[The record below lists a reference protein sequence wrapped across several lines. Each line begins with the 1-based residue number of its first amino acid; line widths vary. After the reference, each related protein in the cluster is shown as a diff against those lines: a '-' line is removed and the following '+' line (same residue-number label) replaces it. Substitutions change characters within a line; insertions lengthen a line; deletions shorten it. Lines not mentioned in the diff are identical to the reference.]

1 MSLYS
6 LAVQD
11 KASWIFRLDN
21 DPTEALGTGLSSSTC
36 TITGSPTI
44 QLISATGGTASYLFD
59 LNERL
64 YFTGTRSST
73 LGGLPVFEAVVKL
86 ANVPNLTT
94 TNNRAILRGESSDG
108 FGSRTLG
115 IRVEGYTG
123 ICQAY
128 FQAANTGTTTYERY
142 GGPNLN
148 DGQWH
153 HIMAIESIVNNNT
166 KIDLYVD
173 GSLVST
179 GSSTTNIGRATP
191 NNVYV
196 GGRPTSAP
204 TFDFPGIIDFGAIYS
219 QGYLSTPTFDSTY
232 ITNHYNDYV
241 TTKDSYV
248 APSVLPYPTQISAL
262 GPKIWYKFNETAGS
276 PVNSG
281 STQNTLTAFGSPL
294 LNEQTDVDGRAVY
307 LNGTSHYSF
316 SDMPEFTLFDDRS
329 FTVETWFKTTSG
341 FVDTQASDM
350 TLWNIRGRTST
361 GSSGNVVDFG
371 LGINI
376 SGTNKYKLNFAP
388 IINSWTGTLTSSASV
403 ADDKW
408 HHAVATFN
416 TTNIKLY
423 LNGQLVGTL
432 TPNVSPARYYID
444 SSTSHVGPNYKLIGK
459 YDATAVT
466 FKGWIDEFAAYDRE
480 LTAGEILANFNSG
493 ASVNILDISGDA
505 SALFV
510 QPTLYQ
516 DALLTAAPMTASAD
530 GAGHAASTVEFPT
543 LLNTYMSGLG
553 LQVWFKFDV
562 LNQLENYGSGEDS
575 LYLVTGDP
583 INNVTGGIQGSGS
596 WSLNAGDR
604 LTNSSFTGTAP
615 NLYTYEN
622 QFLNDEDFAIGFWT
636 KKLTAEE
643 AVIITSARPG
653 STEKLLFKWNTN
665 GGITFLINA
674 NNTDYSVASTSDITD
689 GEWHFVVGK
698 LASNTMEL
706 FVDNTSIGTNTMN
719 HGLDLRTAFV
729 FGDYDINATYS
740 DRFSISQFFIAT
752 ATAIGSTQIAN
763 MWDYGTPTFTQAA
776 AYMPPAAAKFNS
788 AFNDYIQSKSPL
800 IDFRMDEGSG
810 VPRDYGSLGLVVGAV
825 SDPVGY
831 TQNNTSLNTR
841 AFNFT
846 KPNQGL
852 AGSYTLPTGTVSD
865 SDVLTYGVLFKLDNK
880 TTNHDLGG
888 FGGGSSTSNG
898 IQLRILTSTG
908 YIEARSGNANSSF
921 TSYSGNVDYA
931 DNKWHLA
938 ILVQDTNTLKL
949 YVDGKEHISQSRS
962 TAFTD
967 AGIFGIGRLP
977 GTTNTNTTSI
987 NKYIDE
993 TFVLTSAMTAQEAFE
1008 AWQKLR
1014 LEMDTT
1020 ASASFPMV
1028 TNIAGTGTD
1037 QSVDAATAS
1046 SEFVMPAFSTDQILD
1061 AAPGTAS
1068 ALFVLPNFGGNVV
1081 IDANYGH
1088 TAATANA
1095 VFHDPQ
1101 FQIGDFHSAD
1111 HMDASALMVHPIST
1125 GGGTIAVPTAVG
1137 GPALMVDPG
1146 IVTIKGARVFADPA
1160 RANAILPLPP
1170 AYIQLS
1176 DDDWY
1181 VRLLNAH
1188 NDKKI
1193 EGVQQQLSSLANQST
1208 TDIVKGGFLTFF
1220 DDVNLDITP
1229 TTTINTIASEI
1240 PAYFFDRPGSYRYD
1254 NNGNI
1259 IAPSTAKASASAS
1272 ATRNSS
1278 NPTPLL
1284 SVGYFDDQER
1294 RAVRLDNIEFTLPGT
1309 DRYYSTRPYNIEFS
1323 FKTTK
1328 ADQIITYGLWNSFL
1342 YNGRKIGVIGLFNGK
1357 IYLAEDNYV
1366 PFTASVSRAVGTQTA
1381 PHPKKFTETSKV
1393 GYLLGRKRIDD
1404 GQWHHVVIQQGWNDG
1419 RTQIWIDGELDR
1431 QFGVQGE
1438 LGGGGYSYDG
1448 LNGTNRIRPYI
1459 LGFNSNDPILRSDFQ
1474 TSAWNFYPGRFIE
1487 ERDLSLNYQAYSKWE
1502 PILPEPMTATL
1513 NIGQNTI
1520 AKGNRPRAIMLY
1532 WWETGPNGNMQHRK
1546 FDGDGLYSLD
1556 TDTFAQLKTQYDEKG
1571 TVQKWYG
1578 WDVFPVDILGRYR
1591 SPMTKEDVIVSG
1603 GYRDPITGAPRYLDI
1618 INDLDL
1624 STIDAIFFR
1633 NYPDDSGELDEFAR
1647 DEEAD
1652 TYFNLKERT
1661 LYENFVK
1668 SVRSVMDTGISVYIT
1683 NHQLALDLQ
1692 IVDRVEIVDDLID
1705 EDTAQWNPH
1714 GYTLLGQYFGLSN
1727 VSYEQGGASNFKGW
1741 YDTWRN
1747 NRLRILNTVEG
1758 ITTQPGIIRNDLA
1771 LYNPA
1776 SEEWSSPFRSF
1787 ASYTQKQSL
1796 NVGDTFLIASGTYT
1810 PFNTFGNSK
1819 SIYMQYYAT
1828 HKDNVKAGIP
1838 VTGFANTYWKND
1850 TEVENPYKDYVT
1862 SIALPEG
1869 TILNGRAIKSRVFVN
1884 FTERI
1889 NSAFEEGSVEL
1900 IQDEWIDIAYNVG
1913 RISLADRD
1921 RLKND
1926 PVNLDRRLEAAIA
1939 ANNQIEITN
1948 INRLKYWDM
1957 NGQNLG
1963 ATSIAVQGNV
1973 SDQTA
1978 NTGGGFV
1985 SSAPAGTSNRNTPA
1999 PENFSPVAGASW
2011 GGGLW
2016 FKFQWFWRYP
2026 MLRIEVPSMLTR
2038 GFRWIAKRIEDD
2050 GIVNR
2055 TNASTAVADMIMP
2068 VVVADKDRTVYAQA
2082 AYAGANLVHAP
2093 GYALTS
2099 VSNIPLPMFA
2109 EAKFGDF
2116 VKNIKADIMAAEARL
2131 RTNIVTTAVETDQVV
2146 LYIDHVDPILYI
2158 REDII
2163 K

>member
-6 LAVQD
+6 YAQTESGLILAANLEGLFSPAADVF
-11 KASWIFRLDN
+11 KGASATSVIPTPIGTLTQSSDTLTGNGSYIFAN
-21 DPTEALGTGLSSSTC
+21 NSGINYSYSSSGQGFGIGMVAFELVFKKNGNPVAEETLC
-36 TITGSPTI
+36 RFKGISIYGDGS
-44 QLISATGGTASYLFD
+44 
-59 LNERL
+59 
-64 YFTGTRSST
+64 
-73 LGGLPVFEAVVKL
+73 
-86 ANVPNLTT
+86 NLTLQT
-94 TNNRAILRGESSDG
+94 DGKLRFN
-108 FGSRTLG
+108 FGSTSTSSS
-115 IRVEGYTG
+115 IATT
-123 ICQAY
+123 
-128 FQAANTGTTTYERY
+128 ANLCD
-142 GGPNLN
+142 NN
-148 DGQWH
+148 WH
-153 HIMAIESIVNNNT
+153 HIIAVYDNSTTNGT
-166 KIDLYVD
+166 RLYVD
-173 GSLVST
+173 GTLAATRSSGVGNLGFGTNISLGYSLSNSNVASNYFNGSIDYFAVYKGSPFGGTTTATDTLVST
-179 GSSTTNIGRATP
+179 HRTQFANNTP
-191 NNVYV
+191 AS
-196 GGRPTSAP
+196 PT
-204 TFDFPGIIDFGAIYS
+204 
-219 QGYLSTPTFDSTY
+219 
-232 ITNHYNDYV
+232 
-241 TTKDSYV
+241 
-248 APSVLPYPTQISAL
+248 VLPYSQQISNL

-466 FKGWIDEFAAYDRE
+466 FKGWLDEFAIYDRE
-480 LTAGEILANFNSG
+480 LTGAEIITNYNSG
-493 ASVNILDISGDA
+493 SAVNLLDIPGTA
-505 SALFV
+505 TALFV
-510 QPTLYQ
+510 DPTKSVETVLV
-516 DALLTAAPMTASAD
+516 AAPMTASAD
-530 GAGHAASTVEFPT
+530 GSGHAASTVEFPK
-543 LLNTYMSGLG
+543 LLNTYMGELSLET
-553 LQVWFKFDV
+553 WFKFDESRS
-562 LNQLENYGSGEDS
+562 LTNYG
-575 LYLVTGDP
+575 TGTKQNANWFGD
-583 INNVTGGIQGSGS
+583 ILNNVNGGIQGSGS
-596 WSLNAGDR
+596 ISLKGNFGDTTISQIVPAGQKAAMA
-604 LTNSSFTGTAP
+604 SQC
-615 NLYTYEN
+615 E
-622 QFLNDEDFAIGFWT
+622 DEDFTIGFWIKKQT
-636 KKLTAEE
+636 KE
-643 AVIITSARPG
+643 ATDSFLSIVNGTG
-653 STEKLLFKWNTN
+653 SDLVRFFWNAD
-665 GGITFLINA
+665 GGITFRINA
-674 NNTDYSVASTSDITD
+674 NNNNHDIASSTDITD
-689 GEWHFVVGK
+689 GEWHFIAGR

-706 FVDNTSIGTNTMN
+706 WIDNVSIGTATMN
-719 HGLDLRTAFV
+719 NTIVLTNAQFTGGGST
-729 FGDYDINATYS
+729 DY
-740 DRFSISQFFIAT
+740 FSISQFFISTSANV
-752 ATAIGSTQIAN
+752 GSTQIAN
-763 MWDYGTPTFTQAA
+763 IYDYGTPTSTQAS
-776 AYMPPAAAKFNS
+776 AYMPPASAKFDS
-788 AFNDYIQSKSPL
+788 AFNTYIQSKSPL
-800 IDFRMDEGSG
+800 FDFRMDEGSG
-810 VPRDYGSLGLVVGAV
+810 VPTNYGSATITMAPDL
-825 SDPVGY
+825 DPAGY
-831 TQNNTSLNTR
+831 TQGEAGLNNRT
-841 AFNFT
+841 FKFT
-846 KPNQGL
+846 NRNQAL
-852 AGSYTLPTGTVSD
+852 RGSVTLPSGTLSTTD
-865 SDVLTYGVLFKLDNK
+865 TATLGVLFKTNWK
-880 TTNHDLGG
+880 TLSHIHAALGG
-888 FGGGSSTSNG
+888 SNTSALGFDIRSNTNGTVRVFYGLGGGSF
-898 IQLRILTSTG
+898 
-908 YIEARSGNANSSF
+908 SF
-921 TSYSGNVDYA
+921 LDGTTDFSD
-931 DNKWHLA
+931 DKWHLA
-938 ILVQDTNTLKL
+938 IAVADGTNVKL
-949 YVDGKEHISQSRS
+949 YVDGKLEASTTASIPFSDNNQFTIATPALGVQGANSTFLKYVDEAFATN
-962 TAFTD
+962 TAF
-967 AGIFGIGRLP
+967 
-977 GTTNTNTTSI
+977 
-987 NKYIDE
+987 
-993 TFVLTSAMTAQEAFE
+993 TAQEAFE
-1008 AWQKLR
+1008 AYRALR

-1028 TNIAGTGTD
+1028 TNIAGTGYIDTP
-1037 QSVDAATAS
+1037 APMTAS
-1046 SEFVMPAFSTDQILD
+1046 SEFVMPTFSTDQILD
-1061 AAPGTAS
+1061 VAPGTAS
-1068 ALFVLPNFGGNVV
+1068 ALFVLPNYGGNVV

-1088 TAATANA
+1088 TAATASA

-1137 GPALMVDPG
+1137 GPAVLVDPG

-1170 AYIQLS
+1170 AYIQLA

-1181 VRLLNAH
+1181 IRLLNPH

-1193 EGVQQQLSSLANQST
+1193 EPVQTNLTNLPNQTT
-1208 TDIVKGGFLTFF
+1208 TDVIKGGFLTFF

-1229 TTTINTIASEI
+1229 TTNINTIASEI
-1240 PAYFFDRPGSYRYD
+1240 PAYFFDRPASYQYD
-1254 NNGNI
+1254 SNGNI
-1259 IAPSTAKASASAS
+1259 IALSTTKALARAST
-1272 ATRNSS
+1272 TRNSTS
-1278 NPTPLL
+1278 PTPML
-1284 SVGYFDDQER
+1284 SVGYFDNQER
-1294 RAVRLDNIEFTLPGT
+1294 RAVRLDNIEFTFPGT
-1309 DRYYSTRPYNIEFS
+1309 GVNYSRRPYNIEFS

-1328 ADQIITYGLWNSFL
+1328 ADQVITYGLWSSFL
-1342 YNGRKIGVIGLFNGK
+1342 YSQRKIGVIGLFNGK
-1357 IYLAEDNYV
+1357 FYLAEDNYV
-1366 PFTASVSRAVGTQTA
+1366 PFIASVSRAVGTITA

-1393 GYLLGRKRIDD
+1393 GYLLGRKRVDD

-1438 LGGGGYSYDG
+1438 LGGQSYSYVG
-1448 LNGTNRIRPYI
+1448 LNGTNRVRPYI

-1502 PILPEPMTATL
+1502 PILAEPMTATI
-1513 NIGQNTI
+1513 NIGQNTA

-1532 WWETGPNGNMQHRK
+1532 WWETGANGNMQHRK
-1546 FDGDGLYSLD
+1546 FDGDGLYELD
-1556 TDTFAQLKTQYDEKG
+1556 SDTFAQLRTQYDEKG

-1578 WDVFPVDILGRYR
+1578 WDVFPVSILGIDRR
-1591 SPMTKEDVIVSG
+1591 SPLVKEDVYIAG

-1618 INDLDL
+1618 INDLDMT
-1624 STIDAIFFR
+1624 TIDAIFFR

-1683 NHQLALDLQ
+1683 NHQLALDLG
-1692 IVDRVEIVDDLID
+1692 IVDRVEVVDDLID
-1705 EDTAQWNPH
+1705 EDTAQWNPR
-1714 GYTLLGQYFGLSN
+1714 GPILLPFASGEN
-1727 VSYEQGGASNFKGW
+1727 VTFEQGGAANFKGW

-1787 ASYTQKQSL
+1787 ASYSQKPSL

-1819 SIYMQYYAT
+1819 PMSMQYYAT

-1978 NTGGGFV
+1978 NTGGGFG

-2055 TNASTAVADMIMP
+2055 TNASTANATMVMP
-2068 VVVADKDRTVYAQA
+2068 VVVGDKDRTVYAQPA
-2082 AYAGANLVHAP
+2082 FAGANLVHAP
-2093 GYALTS
+2093 GYALTNVTNTS
-2099 VSNIPLPMFA
+2099 LPFFA
-2109 EAKFGDF
+2109 DARFGEF
-2116 VKNIKADIMAAEARL
+2116 VKNIKPDVMAAEARL